1 MLDDGGR
8 LDYDSAPSLEQFDN
22 VIECKSF
29 GNYSALMKRTDHAW
43 HAVRPISCPE
53 GRLRRVF
60 IVVVNPDSLFWK
72 LRDRAIG
79 KRIERF

>member
-1 MLDDGGR
+1 
-8 LDYDSAPSLEQFDN
+8 
-22 VIECKSF
+22 
-29 GNYSALMKRTDHAW
+29 MKRTDHAW